1 MGLANRS
8 VLLVDDSP
16 QVLKRLQS
24 LLSENNDG
32 ILLTKAGGF
41 TEAKALLEKKTFD
54 IVLLDIHFPDGNGID
69 LLHLIRKEYPA
80 VKVIM
85 ITNHSGPYYKE
96 VCEELGASY
105 FIDKSVDIEK
115 LPALIDGLS

>member
-1 MGLANRS
+1 MGLPNRS

-16 QVLKRLQS
+16 QVLKRLKS
-24 LLSENNDG
+24 LLSENNAG
-32 ILLTKAGGF
+32 ITLANATGF
-41 TEAKALLEKKTFD
+41 VEAVVLLEKKNFD

-69 LLHLIRKEYPA
+69 LLRRIKKEQPS

-96 VCEELGASY
+96 VCEQLGASH
-105 FIDKSVDIEK
+105 FIDKSVDFEQ
-115 LPALIDGLS
+115 LPALIDGLG